1 MELGTIG
8 IWSSALRAAPPDQ
21 ATEAVRRI
29 EAFGF
34 GTAWLPSGPP
44 GQLERVRE
52 LVEATSTLTVAT
64 GILNVYTESDPR
76 VTAAKF
82 HDIDV
87 AHPERVLLGIG
98 VGHPQ
103 NLPPG
108 AYGPPLATI
117 GRYLDALDRAP
128 APVPVDRR
136 ALAALRPKML
146 RLSQERS
153 LGAHPYLTS
162 PAHTRRA
169 RTLLGEGPLLA
180 PEQGVVLEADPV
192 SARGVARLH
201 LQRYLRLTNYV
212 NNFRELGFVDAD
224 FEQGGSDHL
233 VDEIVAWGSVGGV
246 AERVRK
252 HLDAGASH
260 VAIQV
265 LTERPHE
272 LPVDEWSRLAAEL
285 LR

>member
-117 GRYLDALDRAP
+117 GRYLD
-128 APVPVDRR
+128 
-136 ALAALRPKML
+136 
-146 RLSQERS
+146 
-153 LGAHPYLTS
+153 
-162 PAHTRRA
+162 AHTRRA